1 MTRKVFY
8 LQKRGKSLS
17 ELPDRHSKSAW
28 KFQIVGRKRII
39 GFASGMI
46 WGDSRS
52 QMRIFYLRKMRK
64 QHIFDD
70 FRESALSRSISAGL
84 RRTEVGYG

>member
-1 MTRKVFY
+1 M
-8 LQKRGKSLS
+8 
-17 ELPDRHSKSAW
+17 D
-28 KFQIVGRKRII
+28 IVGGKRKEKKRSDPKGFLSSKTWKITLRVAGQII